1 MTEHD
6 QQLLDA
12 VIGAMDK
19 GISYEEAAMSIAGS
33 AEAYMATI
41 DRTLRF
47 ISSGNMELE
56 P

>member
-19 GISYEEAAMSIAGS
+19 GISYEEAAISIAGS
-33 AEAYMATI
+33 AEAFLATI
-41 DRTLRF
+41 DRTLAF
-47 ISSGNMELE
+47 ITSGNIELE